1 MVYAGP
7 ARARRRLREPGGL
20 RGIGRRRPRH
30 AGRRRVDRRA
40 VSAGSASSGSAP
52 LTGRALVAGAAEGAV
67 LYSSEPLS
75 FWGGYDAETGEI
87 IDRRH
92 PLTGRTGAGR
102 IMAIPA
108 TRGSSTT
115 TAVLLEA
122 IRRGTAPA
130 AFLTRG
136 PDTFLA
142 LAAIVAAQLYHR
154 APPVIALAAED
165 FEVLRRMSRARVE
178 PAGTVRV

>member
-1 MVYAGP
+1 MS
-7 ARARRRLREPGGL
+7 
-20 RGIGRRRPRH
+20 
-30 AGRRRVDRRA
+30 DR
-40 VSAGSASSGSAP
+40 SAGSGSGP

-92 PLTGRTGAGR
+92 PLSGQVGTGR

-142 LAAIVAAQLYHR
+142 LAAIVAAQLYNR
-154 APPVIALAAED
+154 APPVIALTPDD
-165 FEVLRRMSRARVE
+165 FDACRQLRRARVG
-178 PAGTVRV
+178 PTGTVRAR

>member
-1 MVYAGP
+1 MSDRSAASDSGP
-7 ARARRRLREPGGL
+7 L
-20 RGIGRRRPRH
+20 I
-30 AGRRRVDRRA
+30 
-40 VSAGSASSGSAP
+40 
-52 LTGRALVAGAAEGAV
+52 GRALVAGAAEGAV

-92 PLTGRTGAGR
+92 PLAGQVGTGR
-102 IMAIPA
+102 ILAIPA

-136 PDTFLA
+136 SDTFLA
-142 LAAIVAAQLYHR
+142 LAAIVAAQLYDR
-154 APPVIALAAED
+154 APPVIALSREEFDA
-165 FEVLRRMSRARVE
+165 LRRIRHARVE
-178 PAGTVRV
+178 PGGTVLAR

>member
-1 MVYAGP
+1 MSDRSA
-7 ARARRRLREPGGL
+7 APG
-20 RGIGRRRPRH
+20 
-30 AGRRRVDRRA
+30 
-40 VSAGSASSGSAP
+40 SGP
-52 LTGRALVAGAAEGAV
+52 LTGRALVAGTAEGAV
-67 LYSSEPLS
+67 LYASEPLS

-92 PLTGRTGAGR
+92 PLAGQVGAGR
-102 IMAIPA
+102 ILAIPA

-142 LAAIVAAQLYHR
+142 LAAIVAAQLYDR
-154 APPVIALAAED
+154 APPVIALSRED
-165 FEVLRRMSRARVE
+165 FDALRRIPRARVE
-178 PAGTVRV
+178 PAGTVLAR

>member
-1 MVYAGP
+1 MN
-7 ARARRRLREPGGL
+7 
-20 RGIGRRRPRH
+20 
-30 AGRRRVDRRA
+30 DR
-40 VSAGSASSGSAP
+40 SAASGSGP

-92 PLTGRTGAGR
+92 PLAGQVGAGR
-102 IMAIPA
+102 ILAIPA

-130 AFLTRG
+130 ALLTRG

-142 LAAIVAAQLYHR
+142 LAAIVAAQLYNR
-154 APPVIALAAED
+154 APPVIALSPDD
-165 FEVLRRMSRARVE
+165 FEALRRIPRARVE
-178 PAGTVRV
+178 ATGTVLPR

>member
-1 MVYAGP
+1 M
-7 ARARRRLREPGGL
+7 
-20 RGIGRRRPRH
+20 
-30 AGRRRVDRRA
+30 DRRA
-40 VSAGSASSGSAP
+40 VNDRSAASGSGR
-52 LTGRALVAGAAEGAV
+52 LTGRALVSGAAEGAI

-92 PLTGRTGAGR
+92 PLAGQVGVGR
-102 IMAIPA
+102 ILAIPA

-142 LAAIVAAQLYHR
+142 LAAIVAGQLYDR
-154 APPVIALAAED
+154 APPVISLSPED
-165 FEVLRRMSRARVE
+165 FDALRRIPRARVE
-178 PAGTVRV
+178 ATGTVLAR

>member
-1 MVYAGP
+1 MG
-7 ARARRRLREPGGL
+7 
-20 RGIGRRRPRH
+20 RG
-30 AGRRRVDRRA
+30 A
-40 VSAGSASSGSAP
+40 VSDRSAAPGSGP
-52 LTGRALVAGAAEGAV
+52 LMGRALVAGTAEGAV
-67 LYSSEPLS
+67 LYASEPLS

-92 PLTGRTGAGR
+92 PLAGRIGTGR

-122 IRRGTAPA
+122 IRRGTAPSA
-130 AFLTRG
+130 LVTRG

-142 LAAIVAAQLYHR
+142 LAAIVAAQLYGR
-154 APPVIALAAED
+154 APPVIALSPED
-165 FEVLRRMSRARVE
+165 FDALRRIPRARVE
-178 PAGTVRV
+178 PPGTVLAR

>member
-1 MVYAGP
+1 MS
-7 ARARRRLREPGGL
+7 
-20 RGIGRRRPRH
+20 
-30 AGRRRVDRRA
+30 D
-40 VSAGSASSGSAP
+40 GSAASGSGP

-92 PLTGRTGAGR
+92 PLAGQVGAGR
-102 IMAIPA
+102 ILAIPA

-142 LAAIVAAQLYHR
+142 LAAIVAAQLYDR
-154 APPVIALAAED
+154 APPVIALSREEFDA
-165 FEVLRRMSRARVE
+165 LRRIRHARVE
-178 PAGTVRV
+178 PGGTVLAR